1 MKNQKNFFKTGIL
14 SFLLLG
20 GLLAYG
26 ATSNNRNIATKISQ
40 EEAVRIAIKDTP
52 NGQLKKAKLEN
63 KRRGPVY
70 DIELWQGNTNTK
82 KEYKIDANTG
92 QILRAKTDTDSD
104 ELNPAI
110 TNTKISVE
118 QAKSIAKKQAPN
130 ATFKSIELERKKGK
144 LVYEVD
150 LIEGNTKKEYKIDAE
165 TGEILGSEINQISK
179 LRD

>member
-1 MKNQKNFFKTGIL
+1 MKNQKIFLKIGTLG
-14 SFLLLG
+14 LLLLW

-26 ATSNNRNIATKISQ
+26 VTSKNQNIVAKINQ
-40 EEAVRIAIKDTP
+40 EEAVRIAIKDMP

-92 QILRAKTDTDSD
+92 KILRTKTDTDSD

-110 TNTKISVE
+110 ANTKISVE
-118 QAKSIAKKQAPN
+118 QAKSIAKKQDPN
-130 ATFKSIELERKKGK
+130 ATLKSIELERKKGK
-144 LVYEVD
+144 LVYEVE
-150 LIEGNTKKEYKIDAE
+150 LIEGYTKKEYKIDAE
-165 TGEILGSEINQISK
+165 TGEILSFEI
-179 LRD
+179 D

>member
-92 QILRAKTDTDSD
+92 QILRAKTDTDGD

-150 LIEGNTKKEYKIDAE
+150 LIEGNTKKEYKIDAN
-165 TGEILGSEINQISK
+165 TGEILDFEI
-179 LRD
+179 D

>member
-1 MKNQKNFFKTGIL
+1 MW
-14 SFLLLG
+14 
-20 GLLAYG
+20 
-26 ATSNNRNIATKISQ
+26 
-40 EEAVRIAIKDTP
+40 E
-52 NGQLKKAKLEN
+52 
-63 KRRGPVY
+63 
-70 DIELWQGNTNTK
+70 GNTNTK

-92 QILRAKTDTDSD
+92 KIFRAKTDTDDD

-150 LIEGNTKKEYKIDAE
+150 LIEGNTKKEYKIDAN
-165 TGEILGSEINQISK
+165 TGEILDFEI
-179 LRD
+179 D

>member
-1 MKNQKNFFKTGIL
+1 MKNQKIFLKIGTLGL
-14 SFLLLG
+14 LLLG

-26 ATSNNRNIATKISQ
+26 VTSKNQNIVAKINQ
-40 EEAVRIAIKDTP
+40 EEAVRIAIKDMP

-92 QILRAKTDTDSD
+92 KILRTKTDTDSD

-110 TNTKISVE
+110 ANTKISVE
-118 QAKSIAKKQAPN
+118 QAKSIAKKQDPN
-130 ATFKSIELERKKGK
+130 ATLKSIELERKKGK
-144 LVYEVD
+144 LVYEVE
-150 LIEGNTKKEYKIDAE
+150 LIEGYTKKEYKIDAE
-165 TGEILGSEINQISK
+165 TGEILSFEI
-179 LRD
+179 D